1 MLGYRST
8 WGVSWTGA
16 ENNQA
21 TNCQATSP
29 AVMTSSEVTY
39 MHRLRSEMPRVT
51 RATPRSTPVRL
62 QGCERGR

>member
-16 ENNQA
+16 ENYPA
-21 TNCQATSP
+21 TNCQATSQ
-29 AVMTSSEVTY
+29 AVMTSPGVTY
-39 MHRLRSEMPRVT
+39 MHRLPSEMPCVT
-51 RATPRSTPVRL
+51 RATSRSTPVRL